1 MAGTITK
8 ASPVII
14 KEIIIRL
21 KILSGEISLQ
31 AARDGGRTDKTLK
44 IKDGEISHQAV
55 KAGEI
60 SHQAV
65 KAGEIS
71 HQAVRDWDRT
81 GRIPKAKA
89 GATVPN
95 RTQADGV
102 IPNRTTRKIGE
113 VTVDGDVYIFFINSY
128 YQCIWDFTFCVLV

>member
-1 MAGTITK
+1 M
-8 ASPVII
+8 
-14 KEIIIRL
+14 RL

-44 IKDGEISHQAV
+44 IKD
-55 KAGEI
+55 GEI